1 MKKGI
6 FTVAALVSGLAFASA
21 QTIAPVQEV
30 SAPSAATTVVEK
42 VKIKPEELPDA
53 IKTTLKSD
61 DYKGWMAYAAYHDT
75 AKDLYEVEL
84 RKGSETKSFKFD
96 AEGKK
101 VD

>member
-6 FTVAALVSGLAFASA
+6 FTIAALVAGLTFAHA
-21 QTIAPVQEV
+21 QTIAPAQETATPSTVQ
-30 SAPSAATTVVEK
+30 AVEK

-53 IKTTLKSD
+53 VKTTLKGD
-61 DYKGWMAYAAYHDT
+61 DYKGWTVHTAYHDT
-75 AKDLYEVEL
+75 VKNIYEVEL

-96 AEGKK
+96 ADGKK